1 MAEKK
6 ILMVVPPR
14 DFEGQG
20 YEIAR
25 RVWEGRGY
33 KVSVASLDRG
43 TATAEDGS
51 SVPVD
56 VAIKD
61 IKYYNYDAIVFI
73 GGEGARLLFDDK
85 DVQKLAK
92 DAKYKTLGAT
102 GNAAVILAL
111 AGVLEGK
118 KATAPIDTAG
128 WLVEK
133 GATFTGR
140 LLEVDG
146 KVLTLQEPLGAEH
159 FANALVKALED

>member
-6 ILMVVPPR
+6 ILIVVPPR
-14 DFEGQG
+14 DFESQE

-25 RVWEGRGY
+25 RVWEDRGY
-33 KVSVASLDRG
+33 KVSVASLGRG
-43 TATAEDGS
+43 IATSEDGY

-56 VAIKD
+56 VSVKD
-61 IKYYNYDAIVFI
+61 VKYYDYDAIVFI

-102 GNAAVILAL
+102 GNAAIILAL

-118 KATAPIDTAG
+118 KATAPIDVAG
-128 WLVEK
+128 WLIDK
-133 GATFTGR
+133 GAAFTGR
-140 LLEVDG
+140 PFEIDG
-146 KVLTLQEPLGAEH
+146 KVFTLQDPMGTEY
-159 FANALVKALED
+159 FANALAKALN

>member
-6 ILMVVPPR
+6 ILMAVPPR

-33 KVSVASLDRG
+33 KVSVASLGRG
-43 TATAEDGS
+43 TATFEDGS

-56 VAIKD
+56 VTVKD

-92 DAKYKTLGAT
+92 DVKYKTLGAT
-102 GNAAVILAL
+102 GNAAIILAL

-118 KATAPIDTAG
+118 KATTPVDAAN
-128 WLVEK
+128 WLVSK

-140 LLEVDG
+140 LLEVDS
-146 KVLTLQEPLGAEH
+146 KVLTLQDPSGTEH
-159 FANALVKALED
+159 FANALAKALD